1 MQSVIWILAILI
13 LIISFVIMPFLQ
25 YRRNKKESESF
36 LQFQEQLKEG
46 DYIIL
51 SSGIFGKIVSINEDR
66 YLVEIAKGVEIS
78 VLPQAIVG
86 KDLKTI
92 KDKEK

>member
-1 MQSVIWILAILI
+1 MEKLMWVLSISIVVIAF
-13 LIISFVIMPFLQ
+13 IIIPYLQ

-36 LQFQEQLKEG
+36 LQFQRELKEG

-51 SSGIFGKIVSINEDR
+51 SSGIFGKIVSINDDR
-66 YLVEIAKGVEIS
+66 YLVEIAKGVEIN

-86 KDLKTI
+86 RDLKATFI
-92 KDKEK
+92 S